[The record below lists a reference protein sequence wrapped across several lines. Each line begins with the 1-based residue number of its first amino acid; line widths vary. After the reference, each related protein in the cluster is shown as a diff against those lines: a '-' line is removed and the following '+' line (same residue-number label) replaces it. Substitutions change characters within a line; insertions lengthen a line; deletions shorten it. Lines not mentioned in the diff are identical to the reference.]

1 MLDFRAILKSKVPN
15 LANLDQPSFERIYQT
30 FAEKVGKHGL
40 GDLESFYKTASDTGN
55 QQLQAMQERVAQQAA
70 AAQPNQPPPSVS
82 AATTSPEAQRTG
94 LGSGTTV
101 NVFSPEAARAQ
112 GAQPP
117 PFSPE
122 ATRTELGA
130 GTAAVASDP
139 SLRGGAGP
147 VASPEAQRT
156 GLGAGTTTAP
166 PPFSPEAARAP
177 AIPAG
182 MDLYTNPEAGRTDL
196 GAGTT
201 GPPSIRRNVTD
212 TADQNML
219 AMAEQAG
226 AGTTGPVGQGGP
238 TSAETMAWLQ
248 TDDAQRLIAAQG
260 QGGQEWPNQPPPS
273 VGTPP
278 AGGGV
283 PPAGGGGGGVPP
295 AGGGGGGVPPAGGG
309 APATAGFNAPTD
321 LTNQIN
327 TAYDTLAATTQEQF
341 GGLQT
346 QDFSDQIRALVESGR
361 VSLNELNAQQ
371 LATLQQSEQR
381 RMGQIGDIQ
390 GQLQGDLAQQ
400 EQYRQDIQQ
409 QVAADAATR
418 AGQMTADQAARI
430 EAARGALGGQVTS
443 EFEEVAALTGGLT
456 GSQAQST
463 TAGMDRLAQVGNQA
477 AASRLAAPA
486 MLAAEAQMA
495 VGDEKFRLENQ
506 LAQSLSEGMAELNI
520 QEQQQVMQ
528 EAMRQ
533 EQFGIDRD
541 QALAQALT
549 NIAGQRTG
557 ATLGEAGRIEDISQ
571 RQGEIT
577 QGQAY
582 ASGEAIAQR
591 DWQSGEAGK
600 ARDWQGEQAATA
612 AAARLNEFTTNFD
625 QGVQNFNT
633 RMEFDKDQA
642 KESEYQF
649 DVMQAFKDGQFE
661 EGIRQFNEINED
673 TVPDLSPLGVL
684 NDKYPDIDMGLK
696 AIAIGMGGMTREE
709 QIGYIDRLKSGEA
722 ISGRGAM
729 SRENAAV
736 VEAMLGIVGD
746 VLGAESAA
754 KRAERQA
761 IGATS
766 TQAPDWTDEERA
778 RAEDYYPPYIPP
790 SSSTATSSPSGRG
803 RS

>member
-1 MLDFRAILKSKVPN
+1 MGGGGIDFRAILKSKVPN
-15 LANLDQPSFERIYQT
+15 LARLDQPSFERIYQN
-30 FAEKVGKHGL
+30 FSESVGKFGL
-40 GDLESFYKTASDTGN
+40 GDVESYYKTAGTSGD

-82 AATTSPEAQRTG
+82 QAATSPEAQRTG

-112 GAQPP
+112 GAQVPA
-117 PFSPE
+117 FSPE
-122 ATRTELGA
+122 L
-130 GTAAVASDP
+130 
-139 SLRGGAGP
+139 
-147 VASPEAQRT
+147 
-156 GLGAGTTTAP
+156 
-166 PPFSPEAARAP
+166 ARAP
-177 AIPAG
+177 STPVG

-201 GPPSIRRNVTD
+201 GPPSIRQNVTD

-226 AGTTGPVGQGGP
+226 AGTVPPSIRQNVTNTADQNMLNQAEQLGGGTAGSPMIAGPPAQPPQNTVDQNAVDNYLR
-238 TSAETMAWLQ
+238 SLAEKQ
-248 TDDAQRLIAAQG
+248 AAQAQMPAQPNSPEFVDSTFTPLG
-260 QGGQEWPNQPPPS
+260 TPPAGG
-273 VGTPP
+273 VPP

-283 PPAGGGGGGVPP
+283 PPAGGGVPP
-295 AGGGGGGVPPAGGG
+295 AGGVPP
-309 APATAGFNAPTD
+309 TAGFNAPTD
-321 LTNQIN
+321 LTGQIN
-327 TAYDTLAATTQEQF
+327 TAYDTLAQTTQEQF

-361 VSLNELNAQQ
+361 VSINELNAQQ
-371 LATLQQSEQR
+371 LATLQQSEAR

-390 GQLQGDLAQQ
+390 GQLQGDLGQQ

-456 GSQAQST
+456 GSQALST
-463 TAGMDRLAQVGNQA
+463 TAGMDRLATVANQG

-533 EQFGIDRD
+533 EEFGMARD

-557 ATLGEAGRIEDISQ
+557 ATLGEAGRMEDISQ

-577 QGQAY
+577 QAQAY
-582 ASGEAIAQR
+582 QTGETIAQR
-591 DWQSGEAGK
+591 DWSAGEAAKGR
-600 ARDWQGEQAATA
+600 AHSTEQARIRAEADNKRFNASMKEEVRQFDLNWQQDKANRAIDTA
-612 AAARLNEFTTNFD
+612 RIAQQHGWDIDEANQRQDNWKA
-625 QGVQNFNT
+625 
-633 RMEFDKDQA
+633 EFDLAVGSASGTVDPA
-642 KESEYQF
+642 EIDPNSLL
-649 DVMQAFKDGQFE
+649 GQ
-661 EGIRQFNEINED
+661 INM
-673 TVPDLSPLGVL
+673 SF
-684 NDKYPDIDMGLK
+684 PDIPDTTKVLAMQLSNELAYPPTKDWSTGEVTFAEREDMLASWGSEGADLIGGSTLEPDVIAQIT
-696 AIAIGMGGMTREE
+696 AILEISDTYNENARTAGRQRRREE
-709 QIGYIDRLKSGEA
+709 EQSQDLYA
-722 ISGRGAM
+722 Y
-729 SRENAAV
+729 N
-736 VEAMLGIVGD
+736 
-746 VLGAESAA
+746 
-754 KRAERQA
+754 
-761 IGATS
+761 
-766 TQAPDWTDEERA
+766 
-778 RAEDYYPPYIPP
+778 
-790 SSSTATSSPSGRG
+790 
-803 RS
+803 